1 MKANTSHISNT
12 LLFLAAN
19 DIVNIISC
27 NYFFKEK
34 LFNSMKEVW
43 RKGFTKQE
51 LLYVTCIP
59 TMIQDQKLTAIIA
72 VLTYHLF
79 NFRNYK
85 RFLY

>member
-34 LFNSMKEVW
+34 LFNSMKEV
-43 RKGFTKQE
+43 
-51 LLYVTCIP
+51 
-59 TMIQDQKLTAIIA
+59 
-72 VLTYHLF
+72 
-79 NFRNYK
+79 
-85 RFLY
+85 